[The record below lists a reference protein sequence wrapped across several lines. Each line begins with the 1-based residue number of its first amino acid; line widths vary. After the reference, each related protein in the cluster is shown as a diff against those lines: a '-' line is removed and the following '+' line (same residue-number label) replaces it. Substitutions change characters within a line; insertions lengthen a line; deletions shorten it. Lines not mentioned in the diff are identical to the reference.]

1 MQPSTSL
8 IASAPLFC
16 KIDRTHQ
23 ARLIGEVAA
32 ILREEESH
40 KAAIFDESFW
50 SWQYLDLPTKKA
62 NVYAALVDEQIK
74 GYYHVPLYRGRVNG
88 QPKLFASVQDVAI
101 KKEMRGGGVFR
112 QLAEFATA
120 DLERAGVDL
129 IYTFP
134 NHKSIRTF
142 LKYNAYA
149 QIATFKMYVL
159 PVRSGDL
166 LHTRFKLAGMEKI
179 AGFGV
184 DKLLRFFSV
193 AAEPDLKVQQ
203 HPAIDQSISTVFAA
217 YQKAHV
223 VAVERDAAYLR
234 WRYEQRPHSKHVIY
248 SIARDGMP
256 LLAAAIFK
264 YDEMF
269 DNPALLLM
277 DFAFVPDGE
286 KYLLQLIQ
294 EVKERG
300 QQSDTDRF
308 HLIFATGNNRFFQQ
322 LTKIG
327 FISVPEK
334 FNPRPLNLLVKN
346 ISSQDAATPLQ
357 ANHWHVT
364 LGDWDVF

>member
-1 MQPSTSL
+1 MQPATSP
-8 IASAPLFC
+8 ATSAPLYC
-16 KIDRTHQ
+16 KIDRTHH
-23 ARLIGEVAA
+23 ARLISEVAA

-50 SWQYLDLPTKKA
+50 NWQYLALPTHRA
-62 NVYAALVDEQIK
+62 NVYAVMVGEHIK
-74 GYYHVPLYRGRVNG
+74 GYYHVPLYRGRVE
-88 QPKLFASVQDVAI
+88 QEPKLFASVQDVAI
-101 KKEMRGGGVFR
+101 SKELRGGGIFR

-120 DLERAGVDL
+120 DLARAGVDL

-149 QIATFKMYVL
+149 HIATFKMYVL

-166 LHTRFKLAGMEKI
+166 LHAKLNLAGVEKI

-184 DKLLRFFSV
+184 DQLLRLFSV
-193 AAEPDLKVQQ
+193 AKEPDLVVQR
-203 HPAIDQSISTVFAA
+203 HATIDRSIVEVFAE
-217 YQKAHV
+217 YQKAQV
-223 VAVERDAAYLR
+223 IAVGRDEAYLR
-234 WRYEQRPHSKHVIY
+234 WRYEQRPHSRHLIC
-248 SIARDGMP
+248 SIARNDRP
-256 LLAAAIFK
+256 LAAAIFK

-277 DFAFVPDGE
+277 DFAFVPGGE
-286 KYLLQLIQ
+286 RYLLQLIQ
-294 EVKERG
+294 ELKGRGHDPEIER
-300 QQSDTDRF
+300 F
-308 HLIFATGNNRFFQQ
+308 NFIFATGNNRFFQQ

-327 FISVPEK
+327 FIAVPEK

-346 ISSQDAATPLQ
+346 ISLSDTALLQ
-357 ANHWHVT
+357 PEHWHVT